1 MDVNV
6 IFKNK
11 ISIDN
16 DKNFTIE
23 FKNEKELI
31 SLLLTNAVIYLNEAK
46 NEKRDKDIASIKK
59 LEDEAKKHIDAL
71 EKNTFDAPFTKNF
84 MITFG
89 DDWLIDSFRPTYHFK
104 FQEALMKDFL
114 KTCQY
119 YNIENEKKQQNF
131 NVYDP
136 LKHLNYG
143 LIFDLD
149 TEPTAKTKWVAPV
162 NRIDFKINL
171 NNKKVNVTV
180 QQVGNNDYVEKVYEW
195 SNKFVVID
203 TINLELVTSYTGLV
217 KIHKGLIRIQGIRSE
232 TIRRAFATYHLEK
245 TDALIFSHRDNF
257 NNLNNEKKN
266 LVYFIVERDG
276 FLTVNYGI
284 RKHFYVGND
293 LANNFSHNLIKLC
306 ARPNGSISKRNID
319 IYARKTGLIIP
330 YKRLYRY
337 TLISTFPSDNV
348 WFDRSTAIVDPNKN
362 VFMKYEL
369 TNEKYEVLTDQSND
383 PVFPT
388 RLLYRSH
395 DYSYVLTDVK
405 FNILKNY
412 NDNSDSMKD
421 LKIEAIKLS
430 REHLYFLYD
439 NKSLVRETFITELNK
454 KIYLIGS
461 IAFYDKGI
469 KTGKAFLV
477 ENDRKLKFDFKENQI
492 VENLIFNLSHAT
504 KSAKILLKENNIYN
518 FLLISTEKLTRIGQ
532 KKKMVE
538 IIDKIIVKA
547 LQNYDKYT
555 TLNPLE
561 INLQSNYLSKI
572 IDDYKGFVFEVRLI
586 NVLFSANITN
596 DTQNIF
602 ITCQNLVS
610 AKKALINDKIY
621 YLLGIINL
629 NEIKQWKEMKGKSLY
644 VNAKIDDS
652 HYMQT
657 AKHFGF
663 AFKTSFPTE
672 FLEFTCEFLD
682 DQAKKIVFADGEEKV
697 PIIDLV
703 INILK

>member
-1 MDVNV
+1 M
-6 IFKNK
+6 
-11 ISIDN
+11 
-16 DKNFTIE
+16 
-23 FKNEKELI
+23 
-31 SLLLTNAVIYLNEAK
+31 
-46 NEKRDKDIASIKK
+46 
-59 LEDEAKKHIDAL
+59 
-71 EKNTFDAPFTKNF
+71 
-84 MITFG
+84 
-89 DDWLIDSFRPTYHFK
+89 
-104 FQEALMKDFL
+104 
-114 KTCQY
+114 
-119 YNIENEKKQQNF
+119 
-131 NVYDP
+131 
-136 LKHLNYG
+136 
-143 LIFDLD
+143 IFDID
-149 TEPTAKTKWVAPV
+149 TTPTAKTKWAAPV
-162 NRIDFKINL
+162 NRIDFKL
-171 NNKKVNVTV
+171 DVRNKKVNVNV
-180 QQVGNNDYVEKVYEW
+180 QQVGNNAYVKEIYEW

-203 TINLELVTSYTGLV
+203 TLNLELVTSYTGWV
-217 KIHKGLIRIQGIRSE
+217 EIYNGLIKIQGIRSN
-232 TIRRAFATYHLEK
+232 TVRQALAAYHLEK
-245 TDALIFSHRDNF
+245 IDTLIFSHRENF
-257 NNLNNEKKN
+257 NNLSREKKE
-266 LVYFIVERDG
+266 LVYFIVEKDG
-276 FLTVNYGI
+276 FLTVNYAP
-284 RKHFYVGND
+284 RKHFYVGD
-293 LANNFSHNLIKLC
+293 ELARGFSHNLIRLC
-306 ARPNGSISKRNID
+306 ARPNGSIKKINID

-348 WFDRSTAIVDPNKN
+348 WFDRSTATLGTDLS
-362 VFMKYEL
+362 VFMKYKL
-369 TNEKYEVLTDQSND
+369 TNEKYELLTNQTND
-383 PVFPT
+383 PVLPT
-388 RLLYRSH
+388 RLLYKSSGYTY
-395 DYSYVLTDVK
+395 DLTDAK

-412 NDNSDSMKD
+412 NDYSDSLKD
-421 LKIEAIKLS
+421 LNIEAIKLS
-430 REHLYFLYD
+430 REHSYFLYD
-439 NKSLVRETFITELNK
+439 NKLLVRETFVTELNK
-454 KIYLIGS
+454 KNYLIGS
-461 IAFYDKGI
+461 IAFYDKAI
-469 KTGKAFLV
+469 ETGKAFLV
-477 ENDRKLKFDFKENQI
+477 ENDRKLKFDFKENQL
-492 VENLIFNLSHAT
+492 VENLIFNLSHTT
-504 KSAKILLKENNIYN
+504 KSTKILLKENNIYN

-682 DQAKKIVFADGEEKV
+682 DQAKKIVFADSEEKV